1 MDDGGHPSQRQDHE
15 DSLAVKHHLQ
25 REPGGARKM
34 LEACSGR
41 EEGCGTLMGAEVII
55 SLEFP
60 KVIHDSTSVPVV
72 FSLLFNFPPSP
83 LKPVLD
89 KHFSPRRREIHFT
102 WPKAAGCH
110 KSLSCGCL
118 PA

>member
-41 EEGCGTLMGAEVII
+41 EEGVWNSDGSRGNNFTGI
-55 SLEFP
+55 SKGYPRL
-60 KVIHDSTSVPVV
+60 
-72 FSLLFNFPPSP
+72 
-83 LKPVLD
+83 
-89 KHFSPRRREIHFT
+89 HFS
-102 WPKAAGCH
+102 A
-110 KSLSCGCL
+110 SCI
-118 PA
+118 